1 MNTMTKNA
9 NATTQET
16 QLETAARLIR
26 MWAEA
31 QEVNGAYD
39 RGKRDAWLAAA
50 NLLEH
55 FVERAQEEGAL

>member
-39 RGKRDAWLAAA
+39 RGKRDA
-50 NLLEH
+50 
-55 FVERAQEEGAL
+55 